1 MITKYDN
8 NFDVKIII
16 EQVVIFAQNKSFKI
30 ASLLLNIKSCNF
42 FASHIESFAYL
53 KNIRK
58 QSLLDFLVP
67 YSIIKGGASSQRSHP
82 KIELPKKLGNLGFQ
96 RKLHQRAC
104 HLSNCGTMYT
114 YSRTRFSWEV
124 TFRLVVL
131 ITS

>member
-42 FASHIESFAYL
+42 FASHKESFAYL

-114 YSRTRFSWEV
+114 YSWTRFLWEIFRS
-124 TFRLVVL
+124 TFALPL
-131 ITS
+131 